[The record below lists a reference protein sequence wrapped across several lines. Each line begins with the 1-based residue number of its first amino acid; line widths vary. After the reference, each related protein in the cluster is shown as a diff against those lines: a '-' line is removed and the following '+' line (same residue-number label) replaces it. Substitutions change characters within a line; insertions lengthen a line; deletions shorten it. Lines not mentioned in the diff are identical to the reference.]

1 MNPLTLDQVLA
12 TPAASQLAE
21 LPSEALS
28 HLKNDADGHLTAA
41 RTLTTGKPGFR
52 LALIKE

>member
-1 MNPLTLDQVLA
+1 MNILSRDQALS
-12 TPAASQLAE
+12 TPASQLAE
-21 LPSEALS
+21 LPSEALF
-28 HLKNDADGHLTAA
+28 HLKNDADRHLTAA